1 VSKTIKVADAV
12 ARIPDGAVL
21 MIGGFMGVGT
31 PHRLV
36 AEIVRQRKKGLT
48 VIANDTAKPGLGIG
62 LMISAGLVSR
72 VPSSATSAPIPRPR
86 PR

>member
-1 VSKTIKVADAV
+1 MSKTIKVADAV

-48 VIANDTAKPGLGIG
+48 AVSYTHLDVYKRQKRWRARF
-62 LMISAGLVSR
+62 LVYC
-72 VPSSATSAPIPRPR
+72 RPT
-86 PR
+86 